1 MGSRS
6 QRFEEAAQNFF
17 PQPAMRDLASL
28 LALSQNLLA
37 RAFSLHSAETLNVQQ
52 LQ

>member
-1 MGSRS
+1 MVSRF

-17 PQPAMRDLASL
+17 PPPAMRHLASL
-28 LALSQNLLA
+28 FALSQNLLA
-37 RAFSLHSAETLNVQQ
+37 RAFSLHSAETLNLQQ